1 MDFTRM
7 IERVRQYTRDT
18 TSSIFREKDIMD
30 FINEGIDRLKVI
42 PQLRKMNRLVGKNE
56 TPKYLPAEFCYLI
69 PIYATARCFEQDE
82 RHYQAVQKMN
92 EFEAKLE
99 ELRSLIESGEIVI
112 KETDGTP
119 IDLGDS
125 FNDVDYV
132 IDAYYKT
139 FNEPS

>member
-1 MDFTRM
+1 MDFTNM
-7 IERVRQYTRDT
+7 IDRVRQYTRDT

-30 FINEGIDRLKVI
+30 FINEGIDRIRVI
-42 PQLRKMNRLVGKNE
+42 PQLKKMNRLVGKNE
-56 TPKYLPAEFCYLI
+56 KPNYLPSEFCYLI

-132 IDAYYKT
+132 IDAYYKV